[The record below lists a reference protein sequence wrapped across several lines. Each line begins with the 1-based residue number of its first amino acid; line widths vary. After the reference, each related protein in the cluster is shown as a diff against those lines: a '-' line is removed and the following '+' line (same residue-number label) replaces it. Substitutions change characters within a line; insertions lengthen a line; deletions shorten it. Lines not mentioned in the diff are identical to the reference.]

1 MLDPPI
7 NLSLNEWKQTA
18 KITRIKGYKSRC
30 KERLLSAIS
39 ESESAK
45 SVNNAKM
52 KTIRED
58 FNELRDWLLKPK
70 IKQIRKNLYEIEN
83 KKNPSASKL
92 KEIEKIFLN

>member
-1 MLDPPI
+1 
-7 NLSLNEWKQTA
+7 
-18 KITRIKGYKSRC
+18 
-30 KERLLSAIS
+30 
-39 ESESAK
+39 
-45 SVNNAKM
+45 M

-92 KEIEKIFLN
+92 KD